1 LGEYD
6 ITVKYLAQRHPLP
19 YIRLVLPDF
28 TGSFRVLP
36 KHLPAL
42 ETEIDFLIEVIFE
55 GETFI
60 LHPDFQTRF
69 DYTMPGR
76 MLAYRV
82 HIKHIHGKPVLS
94 VVIWMTEEDY
104 PGPGR
109 NRLVETVA
117 GQQQL
122 IFEFLEVRLWE
133 VDPEPVLAAGT
144 VALLPL
150 VPLMGPPNEEVL
162 QRAVALAATVP
173 DEEERADLYTGLSV
187 LGGLRYSRDLI
198 RAMIRSEQMSKSP
211 IFEEIVHE
219 GEVRGQRN
227 AIVTFLA
234 ERFGPVPGEI
244 IEALKSLE
252 EEAELSRLLRATARC
267 ASLDEFAEQLPLAA
281 AA

>member
-1 LGEYD
+1 MGEYD

-42 ETEIDFLIEVIFE
+42 ETEIDFLIEVTF
-55 GETFI
+55 GKETFI

-69 DYTMPGR
+69 DYDMPGR
-76 MLAYRV
+76 MLSYRV

-109 NRLVETVA
+109 NRLVEMVA

-133 VDPEPVLAAGT
+133 LDPESVLAARE

-150 VPLMGPPNEEVL
+150 VPLMGSPSEEVL
-162 QRAVALAATVP
+162 QRAVDLAATIP
-173 DEEERADLYTGLSV
+173 DEEERADIYTGLSV
-187 LGGLRYSRDLI
+187 LGSLRYSRDLI
-198 RAMIRSEQMSKSP
+198 RAMIRREQMSKSP
-211 IFEEIVHE
+211 IYEEIVHE
-219 GEVRGQRN
+219 GIRRS
-227 AIVTFLA
+227 IVTFLT
-234 ERFGPVPGEI
+234 ERFGPVPQEI
-244 IEALKSLE
+244 IESLKNLE
-252 EEAELSRLLRATARC
+252 EEAELSRLLRVTAHC
-267 ASLDEFAEQLPLAA
+267 ASLEEFIGQLPLAA
-281 AA
+281 GA